1 MVNLLGIDNMASEDE
16 RRKYRISIGAYGSID
31 IEAPSKEE
39 ALDLFKE
46 VTKTKTRSQL
56 DEAIR

>member
-1 MVNLLGIDNMASEDE
+1 MGTQEDNT
-16 RRKYRISIGAYGSID
+16 RKYRISIGAYGSID
-31 IEAPSKEE
+31 IEAPSKED

-46 VTKTKTRSQL
+46 VTKTRTRSQL

>member
-1 MVNLLGIDNMASEDE
+1 MEQETN
-16 RRKYRISIGAYGSID
+16 RRYRISIGAYGSID

>member
-1 MVNLLGIDNMASEDE
+1 MGIEDE
-16 RRKYRISIGAYGSID
+16 SRRKYRISIGAYGSID
-31 IEAPSKEE
+31 IEAPSKED

-46 VTKTKTRSQL
+46 VTKTRTRSQL

>member
-1 MVNLLGIDNMASEDE
+1 MEQTENG
-16 RRKYRISIGAYGSID
+16 RKYRISIGAYGSID

>member
-1 MVNLLGIDNMASEDE
+1 MASEDD